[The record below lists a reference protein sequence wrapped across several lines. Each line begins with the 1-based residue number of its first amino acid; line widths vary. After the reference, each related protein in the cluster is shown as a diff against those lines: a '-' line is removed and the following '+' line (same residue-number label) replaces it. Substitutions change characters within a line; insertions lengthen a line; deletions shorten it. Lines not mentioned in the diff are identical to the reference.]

1 MEKIKLIILTLNAF
15 LLIGILNFSYS
26 EEGKDQN
33 KPTGKLSVGFVQTS
47 GNSETSTLKFKFNY
61 TDKGKIYRKYI
72 DMSVLYGESK
82 GKKNAEEEKFNGR
95 FERRFLPFFAF
106 WDLHLHRNPFKGYDY
121 SIGTGPG
128 LGVYLLKDENKSL
141 SVSYYIYR
149 VYNRLTD
156 RYTEKDLGR
165 KIERYFMHN
174 IEQRFR
180 IKLTPTV
187 KIKEKLVYKITSRKR
202 DDYFIDGYLAL
213 ESNLTKRLTLEVSY
227 TINYQNLPVE
237 NKLKR
242 LDTVF
247 MTSIGYKF

>member
-1 MEKIKLIILTLNAF
+1 MNKINLIIFNTL
-15 LLIGILNFSYS
+15 LVIGILNLSYG
-26 EEGKDQN
+26 EEKQKKN
-33 KPTGKLSVGFVQTS
+33 KSAGKLSIGFVQTS

-61 TDKGKIYRKYI
+61 TNKGEIYRTYI
-72 DMSVLYGESK
+72 DTSVLYGQSK

-106 WDLHLHRNPFKGYDY
+106 WDIHLHRNPFKGYDY

-128 LGVYLLKDENKSL
+128 LGVYLLKDESKSF

-156 RYTEKDLGR
+156 RYTQKDLTR
-165 KIERYFMHN
+165 NIERYFMHH

-187 KIKEKLVYKITSRKR
+187 KIKEKLVYKITSRKK
-202 DDYFIDGYLAL
+202 DDYFVDGYLAL
-213 ESNLTKRLTLEVSY
+213 ESNLTKRLTIEISY
-227 TINYQNLPVE
+227 TVNYQNIPVE

-242 LDTVF
+242 LDSVF